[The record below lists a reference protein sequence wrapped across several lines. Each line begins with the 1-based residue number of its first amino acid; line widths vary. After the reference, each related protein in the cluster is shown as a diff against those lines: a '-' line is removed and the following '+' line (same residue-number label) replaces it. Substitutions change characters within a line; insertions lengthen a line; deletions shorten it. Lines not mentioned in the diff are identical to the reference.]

1 MEDDIDIYED
11 LPDFGTEFHQN
22 FVSNNG
28 ENIVEE
34 QVNLKKQI
42 AELTTKLENFQKV
55 NKNLESNLFSLLKT
69 AKAEIARKDKMID
82 ELRKKL
88 DDVTFRRNMYS
99 KTNDYVNHKSNVCE
113 TVVNIYHKSTDICF
127 PADENGTEMLVAD
140 SLYSQS
146 KDQQNKSTLVPITVF
161 GERLLKRMTD
171 EQNLEKK
178 DKQSNKLS
186 SSDND
191 NKNNKGY
198 VVESDKENGF
208 LSDINYCNIKEIQS
222 STIAQYKGG
231 EHIKSPLTDSRS
243 TIKDLQ
249 SNNKNEMSSVF
260 QRKPIFTNS
269 TTYKGKRASEE
280 TSRHIHVKRIKSSE
294 VEHCFETTKK
304 EIDNISESKEKSM
317 LLLYPTNSESS
328 THSKEKELNIKS
340 LEYTRNSNTE
350 LKKHGYFVDDA
361 NREDEKKDTKNKR
374 NLLCDRR
381 DINEHFSKRR
391 NKPAQSATSILD
403 KKEIS
408 YRCTEILERD
418 NYRSNH
424 NEHRSR
430 RDKQR
435 EYHRMDDHRSR
446 VRSTPYTKS
455 NREDKYGRNQYSK
468 QTIHDEKFEKRYNF
482 RSTGATEKSKISKK
496 DSSNV
501 RGTKH
506 STLDRIS
513 AGQKLDDIKKTQN
526 YYNEHES
533 RKIRLKNA
541 DKSIKRYDE
550 DKHDEH
556 SKCSYRKVNAENL
569 IEHPKHSQ
577 VSREMNRKDVGIT
590 QTANE
595 LEIDDELQKYAKEE
609 LKNSFIDLEDGEISN
624 SSNNSSLKDA
634 DDKYEG
640 LKDRQVIGKKIPEDL
655 PSTVNNTSIMNS
667 IYNSVRNET
676 VEKLKTPSD
685 TLQTIPISDTNI
697 TCIPDNKSYKNKEI
711 IESVENVENIEKFI
725 RDYAP
730 TCDKVLGN
738 ISGASNTIHI
748 FNDSQLKSM
757 KKEEQTTE
765 ALSASPKKIISFSE
779 NHQTDKKVIDTVTS
793 NENNVAKHDYTAEQM
808 TSLND
813 AKEDCVIPQKNDSI
827 ELNSSELTKNNC
839 LSNDKMEQTSDQ
851 SNAQDKSLENTL
863 IKNSVI
869 SETSKGTEFKQQNN
883 DTSMSTADLTNDDIR
898 NNYDNSNNRDEGKIN
913 QNSSKDVTKI
923 MKDECENIN
932 IITGIT
938 REGKC
943 DKYAGKTKEI
953 ELKEFK
959 KSIKGTNDDRSTK
972 ISSMNVQGKIVVFA
986 RRKKP
991 VCLANSNAN
1000 MTVLINNKHNHS
1012 VDLSITNIVKTND
1025 HDMANTS

>member
-42 AELTTKLENFQKV
+42 SELTTKLENFQKV
-55 NKNLESNLFSLLKT
+55 NKNLENNLFSLLKT

-88 DDVTFRRNMYS
+88 DDVTFRRNMHS

-127 PADENGTEMLVAD
+127 PADENHTETLVAD

-146 KDQQNKSTLVPITVF
+146 KDQQSKSTLVPITVF

-186 SSDND
+186 NSDND

-222 STIAQYKGG
+222 STISQYKGG
-231 EHIKSPLTDSRS
+231 EHVKSPLTDSRS

-249 SNNKNEMSSVF
+249 TNNKNEMSSIF

-269 TTYKGKRASEE
+269 TTHKGKRASEE
-280 TSRHIHVKRIKSSE
+280 TSRHIHVKRLKPTE

-304 EIDNISESKEKSM
+304 EIDNNISESKEKSM

-328 THSKEKELNIKS
+328 THSKEKEHNIKS

-350 LKKHGYFVDDA
+350 LKKHGYLVDDA
-361 NREDEKKDTKNKR
+361 NREDVKKDTKNKR

-381 DINEHFSKRR
+381 DINEHSSKRR
-391 NKPAQSATSILD
+391 SKPAQSATSILD

-408 YRCTEILERD
+408 YRCTEIFERD

-424 NEHRSR
+424 NEHRSH

-468 QTIHDEKFEKRYNF
+468 QSIHDDKFEKRYNF
-482 RSTGATEKSKISKK
+482 RSTDATDKSKISKK

-506 STLDRIS
+506 STVDRIS

-556 SKCSYRKVNAENL
+556 SKCSYRKINAENL

-577 VSREMNRKDVGIT
+577 VSREINRKDVAIT
-590 QTANE
+590 QAGNE
-595 LEIDDELQKYAKEE
+595 LGIDDELQKYAKEE

-624 SSNNSSLKDA
+624 SSNNSPLKDA
-634 DDKYEG
+634 GDKYEG
-640 LKDRQVIGKKIPEDL
+640 LKDRQVTGKELPEDL
-655 PSTVNNTSIMNS
+655 PSTINNTSIKNP
-667 IYNSVRNET
+667 IYNTLRNET

-685 TLQTIPISDTNI
+685 TLQTIPISDTDI
-697 TCIPDNKSYKNKEI
+697 TCIPDKKSHKNNGS

-730 TCDKVLGN
+730 TCHKMQGN
-738 ISGASNTIHI
+738 ISEASNTIHI
-748 FNDSQLKSM
+748 SSDSQLKSM
-757 KKEEQTTE
+757 KKEEQTD
-765 ALSASPKKIISFSE
+765 ALNASPKKIISFSE
-779 NHQTDKKVIDTVTS
+779 NHQTDKNVIDAVMS
-793 NENNVAKHDYTAEQM
+793 NENNVTKDDYTVK
-808 TSLND
+808 D
-813 AKEDCVIPQKNDSI
+813 AKEDCVILQKNDSI

-851 SNAQDKSLENTL
+851 SKAQDKSLENTL

-898 NNYDNSNNRDEGKIN
+898 NNYDNSNNRDEGKTN
-913 QNSSKDVTKI
+913 RNSSKDVTKI

-932 IITGIT
+932 VITGIT
-938 REGKC
+938 RERECGK
-943 DKYAGKTKEI
+943 YTGKTDEI

-959 KSIKGTNDDRSTK
+959 KSLIKGTNDDKNMK

-1000 MTVLINNKHNHS
+1000 MTVLINNKHNHN
-1012 VDLSITNIVKTND
+1012 VDLSITNIVKKNG
-1025 HDMANTS
+1025 HGMANTS

>member
-1 MEDDIDIYED
+1 M
-11 LPDFGTEFHQN
+11 
-22 FVSNNG
+22 
-28 ENIVEE
+28 
-34 QVNLKKQI
+34 
-42 AELTTKLENFQKV
+42 
-55 NKNLESNLFSLLKT
+55 
-69 AKAEIARKDKMID
+69 
-82 ELRKKL
+82 
-88 DDVTFRRNMYS
+88 
-99 KTNDYVNHKSNVCE
+99 
-113 TVVNIYHKSTDICF
+113 
-127 PADENGTEMLVAD
+127 VAD

-161 GERLLKRMTD
+161 GERLLKRMID

-191 NKNNKGY
+191 NKTSKGY

-222 STIAQYKGG
+222 SAITQYKGG
-231 EHIKSPLTDSRS
+231 EHVKSPLTDSRS

-249 SNNKNEMSSVF
+249 SNNKNEMSSIF

-269 TTYKGKRASEE
+269 TTHTGKRASEE
-280 TSRHIHVKRIKSSE
+280 TSRHAHVKRIKSNE

-317 LLLYPTNSESS
+317 LLLYTNS
-328 THSKEKELNIKS
+328 THSKEKEHNIKS
-340 LEYTRNSNTE
+340 LEYTRNSNTD
-350 LKKHGYFVDDA
+350 LKKHGYLVDDA
-361 NREDEKKDTKNKR
+361 NREDEKKDTKDKR

-381 DINEHFSKRR
+381 NINEHSSKRR
-391 NKPAQSATSILD
+391 SKPAQSATSILD

-408 YRCTEILERD
+408 YRCTEIFDRD

-424 NEHRSR
+424 SEHRSH

-435 EYHRMDDHRSR
+435 EYYRMDDHRSR

-468 QTIHDEKFEKRYNF
+468 QSIYDEKFEKRYNF
-482 RSTGATEKSKISKK
+482 RSTGATDKSKISKK

-506 STLDRIS
+506 STVDRIS
-513 AGQKLDDIKKTQN
+513 ASQKLDDIKKTQN

-533 RKIRLKNA
+533 RKIRLKNV

-556 SKCSYRKVNAENL
+556 SKCSYRKINAENL
-569 IEHPKHSQ
+569 IEHPKYSQ
-577 VSREMNRKDVGIT
+577 VSRGINRKDVEIT
-590 QTANE
+590 QTGNE
-595 LEIDDELQKYAKEE
+595 LGIDDELRKYAKEE

-624 SSNNSSLKDA
+624 SSNSSNNSPLKDA
-634 DDKYEG
+634 DDKCEG
-640 LKDRQVIGKKIPEDL
+640 SKDRQDTGKELPEDL
-655 PSTVNNTSIMNS
+655 PSTVNNTSIKNS
-667 IYNSVRNET
+667 IYNTVRNET
-676 VEKLKTPSD
+676 AEKLKIPSD

-697 TCIPDNKSYKNKEI
+697 TCIPDNESHKSKES

-725 RDYAP
+725 RDYAS
-730 TCDKVLGN
+730 TCDKMLEN

-748 FNDSQLKSM
+748 SNDSQLKST
-757 KKEEQTTE
+757 KKEEQTD
-765 ALSASPKKIISFSE
+765 ALNASPKKIISFSE
-779 NHQTDKKVIDTVTS
+779 NHQTDKNFIDAVTS
-793 NENNVAKHDYTAEQM
+793 NENNVAKDVYTAEQM
-808 TSLND
+808 TSLKD
-813 AKEDCVIPQKNDSI
+813 AKEDCVILQKNDSI

-839 LSNDKMEQTSDQ
+839 SSNDKMEQTSDQ
-851 SNAQDKSLENTL
+851 SKAQDKFLENSL

-883 DTSMSTADLTNDDIR
+883 DTRMSTADLTNDDIR

-913 QNSSKDVTKI
+913 RNSSKDVTKI

-932 IITGIT
+932 VITGIT
-938 REGKC
+938 REREC
-943 DKYAGKTKEI
+943 SKYAGKTEEI
-953 ELKEFK
+953 ELKECK
-959 KSIKGTNDDRSTK
+959 KPLIKGTNDDRSTK

-1012 VDLSITNIVKTND
+1012 VDLSITNIVKTNG
-1025 HDMANTS
+1025 HGMANTS

>member
-1 MEDDIDIYED
+1 M
-11 LPDFGTEFHQN
+11 
-22 FVSNNG
+22 
-28 ENIVEE
+28 
-34 QVNLKKQI
+34 
-42 AELTTKLENFQKV
+42 
-55 NKNLESNLFSLLKT
+55 
-69 AKAEIARKDKMID
+69 
-82 ELRKKL
+82 
-88 DDVTFRRNMYS
+88 
-99 KTNDYVNHKSNVCE
+99 
-113 TVVNIYHKSTDICF
+113 
-127 PADENGTEMLVAD
+127 VAD

-161 GERLLKRMTD
+161 GERLLKRMID

-191 NKNNKGY
+191 NKTSKGY

-222 STIAQYKGG
+222 SAITQYKGG
-231 EHIKSPLTDSRS
+231 EHVKSPLTDSRS

-249 SNNKNEMSSVF
+249 SNNKNEMSSIF

-269 TTYKGKRASEE
+269 TTHTGKRASEE
-280 TSRHIHVKRIKSSE
+280 TSRHAHVKRIKSNE

-317 LLLYPTNSESS
+317 LLLYTNS
-328 THSKEKELNIKS
+328 THSKEKEHNIKS
-340 LEYTRNSNTE
+340 LEYTRNSNTD
-350 LKKHGYFVDDA
+350 LKKHGYLVDDA
-361 NREDEKKDTKNKR
+361 NREDEKKDTKDKR

-381 DINEHFSKRR
+381 NINEHSSKRR
-391 NKPAQSATSILD
+391 SKPAQSATSILD

-408 YRCTEILERD
+408 YRCTEIFDRD

-424 NEHRSR
+424 SEHRSH

-435 EYHRMDDHRSR
+435 EYYRMDDHRSR

-468 QTIHDEKFEKRYNF
+468 QSIYDEKFEKRYNF
-482 RSTGATEKSKISKK
+482 RSTGATDKSKISKK

-506 STLDRIS
+506 STVDRIS
-513 AGQKLDDIKKTQN
+513 ASQKLDDIKKTQN

-533 RKIRLKNA
+533 RKIRLKNV

-556 SKCSYRKVNAENL
+556 SKCSYRKINAENL
-569 IEHPKHSQ
+569 IEHPKYSQ
-577 VSREMNRKDVGIT
+577 VSRGINRKDVEIT
-590 QTANE
+590 QTGNE
-595 LEIDDELQKYAKEE
+595 LGIDDELRKYAKEE

-624 SSNNSSLKDA
+624 SSNSSNNSPLKDA
-634 DDKYEG
+634 DDKCEG
-640 LKDRQVIGKKIPEDL
+640 SKDRQDTGKELPEDL
-655 PSTVNNTSIMNS
+655 PSTVNNTSIKNS
-667 IYNSVRNET
+667 IYNTVRNET
-676 VEKLKTPSD
+676 AEKLKIPSD

-697 TCIPDNKSYKNKEI
+697 TCIPDNESHKSKES

-725 RDYAP
+725 RDYAS
-730 TCDKVLGN
+730 TCDKMLEN

-748 FNDSQLKSM
+748 SNDSQLKST
-757 KKEEQTTE
+757 KKEEQTD
-765 ALSASPKKIISFSE
+765 ALNASPKKIISFSE
-779 NHQTDKKVIDTVTS
+779 NYQTDKNFIDAVTS
-793 NENNVAKHDYTAEQM
+793 NENNVAKDVYTAEQM
-808 TSLND
+808 TSLKD
-813 AKEDCVIPQKNDSI
+813 AKEDCVILQKNDSI

-839 LSNDKMEQTSDQ
+839 SSNDKMEQTSDQ
-851 SNAQDKSLENTL
+851 SKAQDKFLENSL

-883 DTSMSTADLTNDDIR
+883 DTRMSTADLTNDDIR

-913 QNSSKDVTKI
+913 RNSSKDVTKI

-932 IITGIT
+932 VITGIT
-938 REGKC
+938 REREC
-943 DKYAGKTKEI
+943 SKYAGKTEEI
-953 ELKEFK
+953 ELKECK
-959 KSIKGTNDDRSTK
+959 KPLIKGTNDDRSTK

-1012 VDLSITNIVKTND
+1012 VDLSITNIVKTNG
-1025 HDMANTS
+1025 HGMANTS

>member
-1 MEDDIDIYED
+1 M
-11 LPDFGTEFHQN
+11 H
-22 FVSNNG
+22 
-28 ENIVEE
+28 
-34 QVNLKKQI
+34 
-42 AELTTKLENFQKV
+42 
-55 NKNLESNLFSLLKT
+55 
-69 AKAEIARKDKMID
+69 
-82 ELRKKL
+82 
-88 DDVTFRRNMYS
+88 S

-127 PADENGTEMLVAD
+127 PADENGTETLVAD
-140 SLYSQS
+140 SLYSQN

-161 GERLLKRMTD
+161 GERLLKRMKD

-186 SSDND
+186 SSDSD
-191 NKNNKGY
+191 NKTSKGY

-222 STIAQYKGG
+222 PAIAQYKGG
-231 EHIKSPLTDSRS
+231 EHVKSPLTDSRS

-249 SNNKNEMSSVF
+249 SNNKNEMSSIF
-260 QRKPIFTNS
+260 QRKPIFTNH
-269 TTYKGKRASEE
+269 TGKRASEE
-280 TSRHIHVKRIKSSE
+280 TSRHIHVKRIKSTE

-304 EIDNISESKEKSM
+304 EIDNNISEFKEKPT
-317 LLLYPTNSESS
+317 LPLYTNSESS
-328 THSKEKELNIKS
+328 THSKEKEHNIKS
-340 LEYTRNSNTE
+340 LEYTHNSNTE
-350 LKKHGYFVDDA
+350 LKKHGYLVDDA

-381 DINEHFSKRR
+381 DINEHSSKRR
-391 NKPAQSATSILD
+391 NKPAPSILN

-408 YRCTEILERD
+408 YRCTEIFDRD
-418 NYRSNH
+418 NYRSNYS
-424 NEHRSR
+424 EHRSH

-446 VRSTPYTKS
+446 ARSTPYTKP

-468 QTIHDEKFEKRYNF
+468 QSIHDEKFEKRYNF
-482 RSTGATEKSKISKK
+482 RSTGATDKSKISKK

-506 STLDRIS
+506 STVDRIS

-550 DKHDEH
+550 NKHDEH
-556 SKCSYRKVNAENL
+556 IKCSYRKINAGNL
-569 IEHPKHSQ
+569 VEHPKHSQ
-577 VSREMNRKDVGIT
+577 VTREINRKDVGIT
-590 QTANE
+590 QTGNE
-595 LEIDDELQKYAKEE
+595 LGIDDELRKYAKEE

-624 SSNNSSLKDA
+624 SSNNSPLKDA

-640 LKDRQVIGKKIPEDL
+640 LKDRQDTGKELPEDL
-655 PSTVNNTSIMNS
+655 PSTVNNTSIKNP
-667 IYNSVRNET
+667 IYNTVRNET

-697 TCIPDNKSYKNKEI
+697 TCIPDNESHKNKES

-730 TCDKVLGN
+730 TCDKMLGN

-748 FNDSQLKSM
+748 SNDSQLKST
-757 KKEEQTTE
+757 KKEEQIDDPN
-765 ALSASPKKIISFSE
+765 ASPKKIISFSE
-779 NHQTDKKVIDTVTS
+779 NHQTDKNVIDAVTS
-793 NENNVAKHDYTAEQM
+793 NENNIVKDEYTAEQI
-808 TSLND
+808 TSLKD
-813 AKEDCVIPQKNDSI
+813 AKEDCVILQKNDSI
-827 ELNSSELTKNNC
+827 ELNSSELTRNNC

-851 SNAQDKSLENTL
+851 SKAQDKSLENTL

-869 SETSKGTEFKQQNN
+869 SETSKGMEFKQQNN
-883 DTSMSTADLTNDDIR
+883 DTSMSTADFTNDDIR
-898 NNYDNSNNRDEGKIN
+898 NNYDNSNNCDEGKIN
-913 QNSSKDVTKI
+913 RNSSKNVTKI

-932 IITGIT
+932 VITEIT
-938 REGKC
+938 QERECGK
-943 DKYAGKTKEI
+943 YTGKTEEI

-959 KSIKGTNDDRSTK
+959 KPLIKSTNDDRSTK

-1012 VDLSITNIVKTND
+1012 VDLSITNIVKTNG
-1025 HDMANTS
+1025 HGMANTS

>member
-1 MEDDIDIYED
+1 M
-11 LPDFGTEFHQN
+11 H
-22 FVSNNG
+22 
-28 ENIVEE
+28 
-34 QVNLKKQI
+34 
-42 AELTTKLENFQKV
+42 
-55 NKNLESNLFSLLKT
+55 
-69 AKAEIARKDKMID
+69 
-82 ELRKKL
+82 
-88 DDVTFRRNMYS
+88 S
-99 KTNDYVNHKSNVCE
+99 KTNDYVNHKPNVCE

-127 PADENGTEMLVAD
+127 PADENGTETLVAD

-161 GERLLKRMTD
+161 GERLLKRMID

-178 DKQSNKLS
+178 DKQSNKLN

-191 NKNNKGY
+191 NKTSKGY

-222 STIAQYKGG
+222 PAIAQYKGG
-231 EHIKSPLTDSRS
+231 EHVKSPLTDSRS

-249 SNNKNEMSSVF
+249 SNNKNEMSSIF

-269 TTYKGKRASEE
+269 TTHTGKRASEE

-304 EIDNISESKEKSM
+304 EIDNNISESKEKSM
-317 LLLYPTNSESS
+317 LLLYTNS
-328 THSKEKELNIKS
+328 THSKEKEHNIKS

-350 LKKHGYFVDDA
+350 LKKHVYLVDDA

-381 DINEHFSKRR
+381 DINERSSKRR

-403 KKEIS
+403 KKEIN
-408 YRCTEILERD
+408 YRCTENFERD

-424 NEHRSR
+424 SEYRSH

-468 QTIHDEKFEKRYNF
+468 QSVYDEKFEKRYNF
-482 RSTGATEKSKISKK
+482 RSTDATDKSKISKK

-506 STLDRIS
+506 STVDRIS
-513 AGQKLDDIKKTQN
+513 AGQKLDDIKKPQN

-533 RKIRLKNA
+533 RKIRLKNV

-556 SKCSYRKVNAENL
+556 SKCSYRKINADNL
-569 IEHPKHSQ
+569 IEHPKYSQ
-577 VSREMNRKDVGIT
+577 VSRGINRKDVEIT
-590 QTANE
+590 QTENE
-595 LEIDDELQKYAKEE
+595 LGVDDELQKYAKEE

-624 SSNNSSLKDA
+624 SSNNSPLKDA
-634 DDKYEG
+634 DDKCEG
-640 LKDRQVIGKKIPEDL
+640 SKDRQDTGKELPEDL
-655 PSTVNNTSIMNS
+655 SSTVNNTSIKNP
-667 IYNSVRNET
+667 IYNTVRNET
-676 VEKLKTPSD
+676 VEKLKIPSN

-697 TCIPDNKSYKNKEI
+697 TCIPDNENHKNKES

-730 TCDKVLGN
+730 TCDKMLEN

-748 FNDSQLKSM
+748 SNDSQLKST
-757 KKEEQTTE
+757 KKEEQTD
-765 ALSASPKKIISFSE
+765 ALNASPKKIISFSE
-779 NHQTDKKVIDTVTS
+779 NHQTDKNVIDAVTS
-793 NENNVAKHDYTAEQM
+793 NENNVAKDDYTVEQM
-808 TSLND
+808 TSLKD
-813 AKEDCVIPQKNDSI
+813 AKEDCVILQKNDSI

-851 SNAQDKSLENTL
+851 SKAQDKSLENTV

-913 QNSSKDVTKI
+913 RNSSKDVTKI
-923 MKDECENIN
+923 MKGECENIN
-932 IITGIT
+932 VITGIT
-938 REGKC
+938 QERKC
-943 DKYAGKTKEI
+943 SKYAGKTEEI

-959 KSIKGTNDDRSTK
+959 KPLIKGTNDDRSTK
-972 ISSMNVQGKIVVFA
+972 TSSMNVQGKIVVFA

-1000 MTVLINNKHNHS
+1000 MTVLINDKHNHS
-1012 VDLSITNIVKTND
+1012 VDLSITNVVKTNG
-1025 HDMANTS
+1025 HGMANTS

>member
-88 DDVTFRRNMYS
+88 DDITFRRNMYS
-99 KTNDYVNHKSNVCE
+99 KTNDCVNHKSNVCE
-113 TVVNIYHKSTDICF
+113 TVVNIYHKPTDICL
-127 PADENGTEMLVAD
+127 PADENGNETLVAD

-161 GERLLKRMTD
+161 GERLLKRMID

-191 NKNNKGY
+191 NKTSKGY

-222 STIAQYKGG
+222 PAITQYKGG
-231 EHIKSPLTDSRS
+231 EHVKSPLTDSRS

-249 SNNKNEMSSVF
+249 SNNKNEMSSIF

-269 TTYKGKRASEE
+269 TTHTGKRASEE
-280 TSRHIHVKRIKSSE
+280 TSRHAHVKRIKSSE

-317 LLLYPTNSESS
+317 LLLYTNS
-328 THSKEKELNIKS
+328 THSKEKEHNIKS
-340 LEYTRNSNTE
+340 LEYTRNSNTD
-350 LKKHGYFVDDA
+350 LKKHGYLVDDA

-381 DINEHFSKRR
+381 NINEHSSKRR
-391 NKPAQSATSILD
+391 NKSAQSATSILD

-408 YRCTEILERD
+408 YRCTEIFDRD

-424 NEHRSR
+424 SEHRSH

-435 EYHRMDDHRSR
+435 EYYRMDDHRSR

-468 QTIHDEKFEKRYNF
+468 QSIYDEKFEKRYNF
-482 RSTGATEKSKISKK
+482 RSTGATDKSKISKK

-501 RGTKH
+501 HGTKH
-506 STLDRIS
+506 STVDRIS
-513 AGQKLDDIKKTQN
+513 ASQKLDDIKKTQN

-533 RKIRLKNA
+533 RKIRLKNV

-556 SKCSYRKVNAENL
+556 SKCSYRKINAENL

-577 VSREMNRKDVGIT
+577 VSRGINRKDVEIT
-590 QTANE
+590 QTGNE
-595 LEIDDELQKYAKEE
+595 LEIDDELRKYAKEE

-624 SSNNSSLKDA
+624 SSNSSNNSPLKDA
-634 DDKYEG
+634 DDKCEG
-640 LKDRQVIGKKIPEDL
+640 SKDRQDTGKELPEDL
-655 PSTVNNTSIMNS
+655 PSTVNNTSIKNS
-667 IYNSVRNET
+667 IYNTVRNET
-676 VEKLKTPSD
+676 VEKLKIPSD

-697 TCIPDNKSYKNKEI
+697 TCIPDNESHKSKES

-725 RDYAP
+725 RDYAS
-730 TCDKVLGN
+730 TCDKMLEN

-748 FNDSQLKSM
+748 SNDSQLKST
-757 KKEEQTTE
+757 KKEEQTD
-765 ALSASPKKIISFSE
+765 ALNASPKKIISFSE
-779 NHQTDKKVIDTVTS
+779 NHQTDKNVIDAVTS
-793 NENNVAKHDYTAEQM
+793 NENNVAKDDYTAEQM
-808 TSLND
+808 TSLKD
-813 AKEDCVIPQKNDSI
+813 AKEDCVILQKNDST

-851 SNAQDKSLENTL
+851 SKAQDKFLKNTL

-883 DTSMSTADLTNDDIR
+883 DTRMSTADLTNDDIR

-913 QNSSKDVTKI
+913 RNSSEDVTKI

-932 IITGIT
+932 VITGIT
-938 REGKC
+938 REREC
-943 DKYAGKTKEI
+943 SKYAGKTEEI
-953 ELKEFK
+953 ELKECK
-959 KSIKGTNDDRSTK
+959 KPLIKGTNDDRSTK

-1012 VDLSITNIVKTND
+1012 VDLSITNIVKTNG
-1025 HDMANTS
+1025 HGMANTS

>member
-1 MEDDIDIYED
+1 M
-11 LPDFGTEFHQN
+11 
-22 FVSNNG
+22 
-28 ENIVEE
+28 
-34 QVNLKKQI
+34 
-42 AELTTKLENFQKV
+42 
-55 NKNLESNLFSLLKT
+55 
-69 AKAEIARKDKMID
+69 
-82 ELRKKL
+82 
-88 DDVTFRRNMYS
+88 
-99 KTNDYVNHKSNVCE
+99 
-113 TVVNIYHKSTDICF
+113 
-127 PADENGTEMLVAD
+127 VAD

-161 GERLLKRMTD
+161 GERLLKRMID

-191 NKNNKGY
+191 NKTSKGY

-222 STIAQYKGG
+222 SAITQYKGG
-231 EHIKSPLTDSRS
+231 EHVKSPLTDSRS

-249 SNNKNEMSSVF
+249 SNNKNEMSSIF

-269 TTYKGKRASEE
+269 TTHTGKRASEE
-280 TSRHIHVKRIKSSE
+280 TSRHAHVKRIKSNE

-317 LLLYPTNSESS
+317 LLLYTNS
-328 THSKEKELNIKS
+328 THSKEKEHNIKS
-340 LEYTRNSNTE
+340 LEYTRNSNTD
-350 LKKHGYFVDDA
+350 LKKHGYLVDDA
-361 NREDEKKDTKNKR
+361 NREDEKKNTKDKR

-381 DINEHFSKRR
+381 NINEHSSKRR
-391 NKPAQSATSILD
+391 SKPAQSATSILD

-408 YRCTEILERD
+408 YRCTEIFDRD

-424 NEHRSR
+424 SEHRSH

-435 EYHRMDDHRSR
+435 EYYRMDDHRSR

-468 QTIHDEKFEKRYNF
+468 QSIYDEKFEKRYNF
-482 RSTGATEKSKISKK
+482 RSTGATDKSKISKK

-506 STLDRIS
+506 STVDRIS
-513 AGQKLDDIKKTQN
+513 ASQKLDDIKKAQN

-533 RKIRLKNA
+533 RKIRLKNV

-556 SKCSYRKVNAENL
+556 SKCSYRKINAENL
-569 IEHPKHSQ
+569 IEHPKYSQ
-577 VSREMNRKDVGIT
+577 VSRGINRKDVEIT
-590 QTANE
+590 QTGNE
-595 LEIDDELQKYAKEE
+595 LGIDDELRKYAKEE

-624 SSNNSSLKDA
+624 SSNSSNNSPLKDA
-634 DDKYEG
+634 DDKCEG
-640 LKDRQVIGKKIPEDL
+640 SKDRQDTGKELPEDL
-655 PSTVNNTSIMNS
+655 PSTVNNTSIKNS
-667 IYNSVRNET
+667 IYNTVRNET
-676 VEKLKTPSD
+676 AEKLKIPSD

-697 TCIPDNKSYKNKEI
+697 TCIPDNESHKSKES

-725 RDYAP
+725 RDYAS
-730 TCDKVLGN
+730 TCDKMLEN

-748 FNDSQLKSM
+748 SNDSQLKST
-757 KKEEQTTE
+757 KKEEQTD
-765 ALSASPKKIISFSE
+765 ALNASPKKIISFSE
-779 NHQTDKKVIDTVTS
+779 NHQTDKNFIDAVTS
-793 NENNVAKHDYTAEQM
+793 NENNVAKDVYTAEQM
-808 TSLND
+808 TSLKD
-813 AKEDCVIPQKNDSI
+813 AKEDCVILQKNDSI

-839 LSNDKMEQTSDQ
+839 SSNDKMEQTSDQ
-851 SNAQDKSLENTL
+851 SKAQDKFLENSL

-883 DTSMSTADLTNDDIR
+883 DTRMSTADLTNDDIR

-913 QNSSKDVTKI
+913 RNSSKDVTKI

-932 IITGIT
+932 VITGIT
-938 REGKC
+938 REREC
-943 DKYAGKTKEI
+943 SKYAGKTEEI
-953 ELKEFK
+953 ELKECK
-959 KSIKGTNDDRSTK
+959 KPLIKGTNDDRSTK

-1012 VDLSITNIVKTND
+1012 VDLSITNIVKTNG
-1025 HDMANTS
+1025 HGMANTS

>member
-1 MEDDIDIYED
+1 M
-11 LPDFGTEFHQN
+11 
-22 FVSNNG
+22 
-28 ENIVEE
+28 
-34 QVNLKKQI
+34 
-42 AELTTKLENFQKV
+42 
-55 NKNLESNLFSLLKT
+55 
-69 AKAEIARKDKMID
+69 
-82 ELRKKL
+82 
-88 DDVTFRRNMYS
+88 
-99 KTNDYVNHKSNVCE
+99 
-113 TVVNIYHKSTDICF
+113 
-127 PADENGTEMLVAD
+127 VAD

-161 GERLLKRMTD
+161 GERLLKRMID

-191 NKNNKGY
+191 NKTSKGY

-222 STIAQYKGG
+222 SAITQYKGG
-231 EHIKSPLTDSRS
+231 EHVKSPLTDSRS

-249 SNNKNEMSSVF
+249 SNNKNEMSSIF

-269 TTYKGKRASEE
+269 TTHTGKRASEE
-280 TSRHIHVKRIKSSE
+280 TSRHAHVKRIKSNE

-317 LLLYPTNSESS
+317 LLLYTNS
-328 THSKEKELNIKS
+328 THSKEKEHNIKS
-340 LEYTRNSNTE
+340 LEYTRNSNTD
-350 LKKHGYFVDDA
+350 LKKHGYLVDDA
-361 NREDEKKDTKNKR
+361 NREDEKKDTKDKR

-381 DINEHFSKRR
+381 NINEHSSKRR
-391 NKPAQSATSILD
+391 SKPAQSATSILD

-408 YRCTEILERD
+408 YRCTEIFDRD

-424 NEHRSR
+424 SEHRSH

-435 EYHRMDDHRSR
+435 EYYRMDDHRSR

-468 QTIHDEKFEKRYNF
+468 QSIYDEKFEKRYNF
-482 RSTGATEKSKISKK
+482 RSTGATDKSKISKK

-506 STLDRIS
+506 STVDRIS
-513 AGQKLDDIKKTQN
+513 ASQKLDDIKKTQN

-533 RKIRLKNA
+533 RKIRLKNV

-556 SKCSYRKVNAENL
+556 SKCSYRKINAENL
-569 IEHPKHSQ
+569 IEHPKYSQ
-577 VSREMNRKDVGIT
+577 VSRGINRKDVEIT
-590 QTANE
+590 QTGNE
-595 LEIDDELQKYAKEE
+595 LGIDDELRKYAKEE

-624 SSNNSSLKDA
+624 SSNSSNNSPLKDA
-634 DDKYEG
+634 DDKCEG
-640 LKDRQVIGKKIPEDL
+640 SKDRQDTGKELPEDL
-655 PSTVNNTSIMNS
+655 PSTVNNTSIKNS
-667 IYNSVRNET
+667 IYNTVRNET
-676 VEKLKTPSD
+676 AEKLKIPSD

-697 TCIPDNKSYKNKEI
+697 TCIPDNESHKSKES

-725 RDYAP
+725 RDYAS
-730 TCDKVLGN
+730 TCDKMLEN

-748 FNDSQLKSM
+748 SNDSQLKLT
-757 KKEEQTTE
+757 KKEEQTD
-765 ALSASPKKIISFSE
+765 ALNASPKKIISFSE
-779 NHQTDKKVIDTVTS
+779 NHQTDKNFIDAVTS
-793 NENNVAKHDYTAEQM
+793 NENNVAKDVYTAEQM
-808 TSLND
+808 TSLKD
-813 AKEDCVIPQKNDSI
+813 AKEDCVILQKNDSI

-839 LSNDKMEQTSDQ
+839 SSNDKMEQTSDQ
-851 SNAQDKSLENTL
+851 SKAQDKFLENSL

-883 DTSMSTADLTNDDIR
+883 DTRMSTADLTNDDIR

-913 QNSSKDVTKI
+913 RNSSKDVTKI

-932 IITGIT
+932 VITGIT
-938 REGKC
+938 REREC
-943 DKYAGKTKEI
+943 SKYAGKTEEI
-953 ELKEFK
+953 ELKECK
-959 KSIKGTNDDRSTK
+959 KPLIKGTNDDRSTK

-1012 VDLSITNIVKTND
+1012 VDLSITNIVKTNG
-1025 HDMANTS
+1025 HGMANTS

>member
-1 MEDDIDIYED
+1 M
-11 LPDFGTEFHQN
+11 
-22 FVSNNG
+22 
-28 ENIVEE
+28 
-34 QVNLKKQI
+34 
-42 AELTTKLENFQKV
+42 
-55 NKNLESNLFSLLKT
+55 
-69 AKAEIARKDKMID
+69 
-82 ELRKKL
+82 
-88 DDVTFRRNMYS
+88 
-99 KTNDYVNHKSNVCE
+99 
-113 TVVNIYHKSTDICF
+113 
-127 PADENGTEMLVAD
+127 VAD

-161 GERLLKRMTD
+161 GERLLKRMID

-191 NKNNKGY
+191 NKTSKGY

-222 STIAQYKGG
+222 SAITQYKGG
-231 EHIKSPLTDSRS
+231 EHVKSPLTDSRS

-249 SNNKNEMSSVF
+249 SNNKNEMSSIF

-269 TTYKGKRASEE
+269 TTHTGKRASEE
-280 TSRHIHVKRIKSSE
+280 TSRHAHVKRIKSNE

-317 LLLYPTNSESS
+317 LLLYTNS
-328 THSKEKELNIKS
+328 THSKEKEHNIKS
-340 LEYTRNSNTE
+340 LEYTRNSNTD
-350 LKKHGYFVDDA
+350 LKKHGYLVDDA
-361 NREDEKKDTKNKR
+361 NREDEKKNTKDKR

-381 DINEHFSKRR
+381 NINEHSSKRR
-391 NKPAQSATSILD
+391 SKPAQSATSILD

-408 YRCTEILERD
+408 YRCTEIFDRD

-424 NEHRSR
+424 SEHRSH

-435 EYHRMDDHRSR
+435 EYYRMDDHRSR

-468 QTIHDEKFEKRYNF
+468 QSIYDEKFEKRYNF
-482 RSTGATEKSKISKK
+482 RSTGATDKSKISKK

-506 STLDRIS
+506 STVDRIS
-513 AGQKLDDIKKTQN
+513 ASQKLDDIKKTQN

-533 RKIRLKNA
+533 RKIRLKNV

-556 SKCSYRKVNAENL
+556 SKCSYRKINAENL
-569 IEHPKHSQ
+569 IEHPKYSQ
-577 VSREMNRKDVGIT
+577 VSRGINRKDVEIT
-590 QTANE
+590 QTGNE
-595 LEIDDELQKYAKEE
+595 LGIDDELRKYAKEE

-624 SSNNSSLKDA
+624 SSNSSNNSPLKDA
-634 DDKYEG
+634 DDKCEG
-640 LKDRQVIGKKIPEDL
+640 SKDRQDTGKELPEDL
-655 PSTVNNTSIMNS
+655 PSTVNNTSIKNS
-667 IYNSVRNET
+667 IYNTVRNET
-676 VEKLKTPSD
+676 AEKLKIPSD

-697 TCIPDNKSYKNKEI
+697 TCIPDNESHKSKES

-725 RDYAP
+725 RDYAS
-730 TCDKVLGN
+730 TCDKMLEN

-748 FNDSQLKSM
+748 SNDSQLKST
-757 KKEEQTTE
+757 KKEEQTD
-765 ALSASPKKIISFSE
+765 ALNASPKKIISFSE
-779 NHQTDKKVIDTVTS
+779 NHQTDKNFIDAVTS
-793 NENNVAKHDYTAEQM
+793 NENNVAKDVYTAEQM
-808 TSLND
+808 TSLKD
-813 AKEDCVIPQKNDSI
+813 AKEDCVILQKNDSI

-839 LSNDKMEQTSDQ
+839 SSNDKMEQTSDQ
-851 SNAQDKSLENTL
+851 SKAQDKFLENSL

-883 DTSMSTADLTNDDIR
+883 DTRMSTADLTNDDIR

-913 QNSSKDVTKI
+913 RNGSKDVTKI

-932 IITGIT
+932 VITGIT
-938 REGKC
+938 REREC
-943 DKYAGKTKEI
+943 SKYAGKTEEI
-953 ELKEFK
+953 ELKECK
-959 KSIKGTNDDRSTK
+959 KPLIKGTNDDRSTK

-1012 VDLSITNIVKTND
+1012 VDLSITNIVKTNG
-1025 HDMANTS
+1025 HGMANTS

>member
-1 MEDDIDIYED
+1 M
-11 LPDFGTEFHQN
+11 
-22 FVSNNG
+22 
-28 ENIVEE
+28 
-34 QVNLKKQI
+34 
-42 AELTTKLENFQKV
+42 
-55 NKNLESNLFSLLKT
+55 
-69 AKAEIARKDKMID
+69 
-82 ELRKKL
+82 
-88 DDVTFRRNMYS
+88 
-99 KTNDYVNHKSNVCE
+99 
-113 TVVNIYHKSTDICF
+113 
-127 PADENGTEMLVAD
+127 VAD

-161 GERLLKRMTD
+161 GERLLKRMID

-191 NKNNKGY
+191 NKTSKGY

-222 STIAQYKGG
+222 SAITQYKGG
-231 EHIKSPLTDSRS
+231 EHVKSPLTDSRS

-249 SNNKNEMSSVF
+249 SNNKNEMSSIF

-269 TTYKGKRASEE
+269 TTHTGKRASEE
-280 TSRHIHVKRIKSSE
+280 TSRHAHVKRIKSNE

-317 LLLYPTNSESS
+317 LLLYTNS
-328 THSKEKELNIKS
+328 THSKEKEHNIKS
-340 LEYTRNSNTE
+340 LEYTRNSNTD
-350 LKKHGYFVDDA
+350 LKKHGYLVDDA
-361 NREDEKKDTKNKR
+361 NREDEKKDTKDKR

-381 DINEHFSKRR
+381 NINEHSSKRR
-391 NKPAQSATSILD
+391 SKPAQSATSILD

-408 YRCTEILERD
+408 YRCTEIFDRD

-424 NEHRSR
+424 SEHRSH

-435 EYHRMDDHRSR
+435 EYYRMDDHRSR

-468 QTIHDEKFEKRYNF
+468 QSIYDEKFEKRYNF
-482 RSTGATEKSKISKK
+482 RSTGATDKSKISKK

-506 STLDRIS
+506 STVDRIS
-513 AGQKLDDIKKTQN
+513 ASQKLDDIKKAQN

-533 RKIRLKNA
+533 RKIRLKNV

-556 SKCSYRKVNAENL
+556 SKCSYRKINAENL
-569 IEHPKHSQ
+569 IEHPKYSQ
-577 VSREMNRKDVGIT
+577 VSRGINRKDVEIT
-590 QTANE
+590 QTGNE
-595 LEIDDELQKYAKEE
+595 LGIDDELRKYAKEE

-624 SSNNSSLKDA
+624 SSNSSNNSPLKDA
-634 DDKYEG
+634 DDKCEG
-640 LKDRQVIGKKIPEDL
+640 SKDRQDTGKELPEDL
-655 PSTVNNTSIMNS
+655 PSTVNNTSIKNS
-667 IYNSVRNET
+667 IYNTVRNET
-676 VEKLKTPSD
+676 AEKLKIPSD

-697 TCIPDNKSYKNKEI
+697 TCIPDNESHKSKES

-725 RDYAP
+725 RDYAS
-730 TCDKVLGN
+730 TCDKMLEN

-748 FNDSQLKSM
+748 SNDSQLKST
-757 KKEEQTTE
+757 KKEEQTD
-765 ALSASPKKIISFSE
+765 ALNASPKKIISFSE
-779 NHQTDKKVIDTVTS
+779 NHQTDKNFIDAVTS
-793 NENNVAKHDYTAEQM
+793 NENNVAKDVYTAEQM
-808 TSLND
+808 TSLKD
-813 AKEDCVIPQKNDSI
+813 AKEDCVILQKNDSI

-839 LSNDKMEQTSDQ
+839 SSNDKMEQTSDQ
-851 SNAQDKSLENTL
+851 SKAQDKFLENSL

-883 DTSMSTADLTNDDIR
+883 DTRMSTADLTNDDIR

-913 QNSSKDVTKI
+913 RNSSKDVTKI

-932 IITGIT
+932 VITGIT
-938 REGKC
+938 REREC
-943 DKYAGKTKEI
+943 SKYAGKTEEI
-953 ELKEFK
+953 ELKECK
-959 KSIKGTNDDRSTK
+959 KPLIKGTNDDRSTK

-1012 VDLSITNIVKTND
+1012 VDLSITNIVKTNG
-1025 HDMANTS
+1025 HGMANTS

>member
-1 MEDDIDIYED
+1 M
-11 LPDFGTEFHQN
+11 
-22 FVSNNG
+22 
-28 ENIVEE
+28 
-34 QVNLKKQI
+34 
-42 AELTTKLENFQKV
+42 
-55 NKNLESNLFSLLKT
+55 
-69 AKAEIARKDKMID
+69 
-82 ELRKKL
+82 
-88 DDVTFRRNMYS
+88 
-99 KTNDYVNHKSNVCE
+99 
-113 TVVNIYHKSTDICF
+113 
-127 PADENGTEMLVAD
+127 VAD

-161 GERLLKRMTD
+161 GERLLKRMID

-191 NKNNKGY
+191 NKTSKGY

-222 STIAQYKGG
+222 SAITQYKGG
-231 EHIKSPLTDSRS
+231 EHVKSPLTDSRS

-249 SNNKNEMSSVF
+249 SNNKNEMSSIF

-269 TTYKGKRASEE
+269 TTHTGKRASEE
-280 TSRHIHVKRIKSSE
+280 TSRHAHVKRIKSNE

-317 LLLYPTNSESS
+317 LLLYTNS
-328 THSKEKELNIKS
+328 THSKEKEHNIKS
-340 LEYTRNSNTE
+340 LEYTRNSNTD
-350 LKKHGYFVDDA
+350 LKKHGYLVDDA
-361 NREDEKKDTKNKR
+361 NREDEKKDTKDKR

-381 DINEHFSKRR
+381 NINEHSSKRR
-391 NKPAQSATSILD
+391 SKPAQSATSILD

-408 YRCTEILERD
+408 YRCTEIFDRD

-424 NEHRSR
+424 SEHRSH

-435 EYHRMDDHRSR
+435 EYYRMDDHRSR

-468 QTIHDEKFEKRYNF
+468 QSIYDEKFEKRYNF
-482 RSTGATEKSKISKK
+482 RSTGATDKSKISKK

-506 STLDRIS
+506 STVDRIS
-513 AGQKLDDIKKTQN
+513 ASQKLDDIKKTQN

-533 RKIRLKNA
+533 RKIRLKNV

-556 SKCSYRKVNAENL
+556 SKCSYRKINAENL
-569 IEHPKHSQ
+569 IEHPKYSQ
-577 VSREMNRKDVGIT
+577 VSRGINRKDVEIT
-590 QTANE
+590 QTGNE
-595 LEIDDELQKYAKEE
+595 LGIDDELRKYAKEE

-624 SSNNSSLKDA
+624 SSNSSNNSPLKDA
-634 DDKYEG
+634 DDKCEG
-640 LKDRQVIGKKIPEDL
+640 SKDRQDTGKELPEDL
-655 PSTVNNTSIMNS
+655 PSTVNNTSIKNS
-667 IYNSVRNET
+667 IYNTVRNET
-676 VEKLKTPSD
+676 AEKLKIPSD

-697 TCIPDNKSYKNKEI
+697 TCIPDNESRKSKES

-725 RDYAP
+725 RDYAS
-730 TCDKVLGN
+730 TCDKMLEN

-748 FNDSQLKSM
+748 SNDSQLKST
-757 KKEEQTTE
+757 KKEEQTD
-765 ALSASPKKIISFSE
+765 ALNASPKKIISFSE
-779 NHQTDKKVIDTVTS
+779 NHQTDKNFIDAVTS
-793 NENNVAKHDYTAEQM
+793 NENNVAKDVYTAEQM
-808 TSLND
+808 TSLKD
-813 AKEDCVIPQKNDSI
+813 AKEDCVILQKNDSI

-839 LSNDKMEQTSDQ
+839 SSNDKMEQTSDQ
-851 SNAQDKSLENTL
+851 SKAQDKFLENSL

-883 DTSMSTADLTNDDIR
+883 DTRMSTADLTNDDIR

-913 QNSSKDVTKI
+913 RNSSKDVTKI

-932 IITGIT
+932 VITGIT
-938 REGKC
+938 REREC
-943 DKYAGKTKEI
+943 SKYAGKTEEI
-953 ELKEFK
+953 ELKECK
-959 KSIKGTNDDRSTK
+959 KPLIKGTNDDRSTK

-1012 VDLSITNIVKTND
+1012 VDLSITNIVKTNG
-1025 HDMANTS
+1025 HGMANTS

>member
-1 MEDDIDIYED
+1 M
-11 LPDFGTEFHQN
+11 
-22 FVSNNG
+22 
-28 ENIVEE
+28 
-34 QVNLKKQI
+34 
-42 AELTTKLENFQKV
+42 
-55 NKNLESNLFSLLKT
+55 
-69 AKAEIARKDKMID
+69 
-82 ELRKKL
+82 
-88 DDVTFRRNMYS
+88 
-99 KTNDYVNHKSNVCE
+99 
-113 TVVNIYHKSTDICF
+113 
-127 PADENGTEMLVAD
+127 VAD

-161 GERLLKRMTD
+161 GERLLKRMID

-191 NKNNKGY
+191 NKTSKGY

-222 STIAQYKGG
+222 SAITQYKGG
-231 EHIKSPLTDSRS
+231 EHVKSPLTDSRS

-249 SNNKNEMSSVF
+249 SNNKNEMSSIF

-269 TTYKGKRASEE
+269 TTHTGKRASEE
-280 TSRHIHVKRIKSSE
+280 TSRHAHVKRIKSNE

-317 LLLYPTNSESS
+317 LLLYTNS
-328 THSKEKELNIKS
+328 THSKEKEHNIKS
-340 LEYTRNSNTE
+340 LEYTRNSNTD
-350 LKKHGYFVDDA
+350 LKKHGYLVDDA
-361 NREDEKKDTKNKR
+361 NREDEKKNTKDKR

-381 DINEHFSKRR
+381 NINEHSSKRR
-391 NKPAQSATSILD
+391 SKPAQSATSILD

-408 YRCTEILERD
+408 YRCTEIFDRD

-424 NEHRSR
+424 SEHRSH

-435 EYHRMDDHRSR
+435 EYYRMDDHRSR

-468 QTIHDEKFEKRYNF
+468 QSIYDEKFEKRYNF
-482 RSTGATEKSKISKK
+482 RSTGATDKSKISKK

-506 STLDRIS
+506 STVDRIS
-513 AGQKLDDIKKTQN
+513 ASQKLDDIKKTQN

-533 RKIRLKNA
+533 RKIRLKNV

-556 SKCSYRKVNAENL
+556 SKCSYRKINAENL
-569 IEHPKHSQ
+569 IEHPKYSQ
-577 VSREMNRKDVGIT
+577 VSRGINRKDVEIT
-590 QTANE
+590 QTGNE
-595 LEIDDELQKYAKEE
+595 LGIDDELRKYAKEE

-624 SSNNSSLKDA
+624 SSNSSNNSPLKDA
-634 DDKYEG
+634 DDKCEG
-640 LKDRQVIGKKIPEDL
+640 SKDRQDTGKELPEDL
-655 PSTVNNTSIMNS
+655 PSTVNNTSIKNS
-667 IYNSVRNET
+667 IYNTVRNET
-676 VEKLKTPSD
+676 AEKLKIPSD

-697 TCIPDNKSYKNKEI
+697 TCIPDNESHKSKES

-725 RDYAP
+725 RDYAS
-730 TCDKVLGN
+730 TCDKMLEN

-748 FNDSQLKSM
+748 SNDSQLKST
-757 KKEEQTTE
+757 KKEEQTD
-765 ALSASPKKIISFSE
+765 ALNASPKKIISFSE
-779 NHQTDKKVIDTVTS
+779 NHQTDKNFIDAVTS
-793 NENNVAKHDYTAEQM
+793 NENNVAKDVYTAEQM
-808 TSLND
+808 TSLKD
-813 AKEDCVIPQKNDSI
+813 AKEDCVILQKNDSI

-839 LSNDKMEQTSDQ
+839 SSNDKMEQTSDQ
-851 SNAQDKSLENTL
+851 SKAQDKFLENSL

-883 DTSMSTADLTNDDIR
+883 DTRMSTADLTNDDIR

-913 QNSSKDVTKI
+913 RNSSKDVTKI

-932 IITGIT
+932 VITGIT
-938 REGKC
+938 REREC
-943 DKYAGKTKEI
+943 SKYAGKTEEI
-953 ELKEFK
+953 ELKECK
-959 KSIKGTNDDRSTK
+959 KPLIKGTNDDRSTK

-1012 VDLSITNIVKTND
+1012 VDLSITNIVKTNG
-1025 HDMANTS
+1025 HGMANTS

>member
-1 MEDDIDIYED
+1 M
-11 LPDFGTEFHQN
+11 
-22 FVSNNG
+22 
-28 ENIVEE
+28 
-34 QVNLKKQI
+34 
-42 AELTTKLENFQKV
+42 
-55 NKNLESNLFSLLKT
+55 
-69 AKAEIARKDKMID
+69 
-82 ELRKKL
+82 
-88 DDVTFRRNMYS
+88 
-99 KTNDYVNHKSNVCE
+99 
-113 TVVNIYHKSTDICF
+113 
-127 PADENGTEMLVAD
+127 VAD

-161 GERLLKRMTD
+161 GERLLKRMID

-191 NKNNKGY
+191 NKTSKGY

-222 STIAQYKGG
+222 SAITQYKGG
-231 EHIKSPLTDSRS
+231 EHVKSPLTDSRS

-249 SNNKNEMSSVF
+249 SNNKNEMSSIF

-269 TTYKGKRASEE
+269 TTHTGKRASEE
-280 TSRHIHVKRIKSSE
+280 TSRHAHVKRIKSNE

-317 LLLYPTNSESS
+317 LLLYTNS
-328 THSKEKELNIKS
+328 THSKEKEHNIKS
-340 LEYTRNSNTE
+340 LEYTRNSNTD
-350 LKKHGYFVDDA
+350 LKKHGYLVDDA
-361 NREDEKKDTKNKR
+361 NREDEKKDTKDKR

-381 DINEHFSKRR
+381 NINEHSSKRR
-391 NKPAQSATSILD
+391 SKPAQSATSILD

-408 YRCTEILERD
+408 YRCTEIFDRD

-424 NEHRSR
+424 SEHRSH

-435 EYHRMDDHRSR
+435 EYYRMDDHRSR

-468 QTIHDEKFEKRYNF
+468 QSIYDEKFEKRYNF
-482 RSTGATEKSKISKK
+482 RSTGATDKSKISKK

-506 STLDRIS
+506 STVDRIS
-513 AGQKLDDIKKTQN
+513 ASQKLDDIKKTQN

-533 RKIRLKNA
+533 RKIRLKNV

-556 SKCSYRKVNAENL
+556 SKCSYRKINAENL
-569 IEHPKHSQ
+569 IEHPKYSQ
-577 VSREMNRKDVGIT
+577 VSRGINRKDVEIT
-590 QTANE
+590 QTGNE
-595 LEIDDELQKYAKEE
+595 LGIDDELRKYAKEE

-624 SSNNSSLKDA
+624 SSNSSNNSPLKDA
-634 DDKYEG
+634 DDKCEG
-640 LKDRQVIGKKIPEDL
+640 SKDRQDTGKELPEDL
-655 PSTVNNTSIMNS
+655 PSTVNNTSIKNS
-667 IYNSVRNET
+667 IYNTVRNET
-676 VEKLKTPSD
+676 AEKLKIPSD

-697 TCIPDNKSYKNKEI
+697 TCIPDNESHKSKES

-725 RDYAP
+725 RDYAS
-730 TCDKVLGN
+730 TCDKMLEN

-748 FNDSQLKSM
+748 SNDSQLKST
-757 KKEEQTTE
+757 KKEEQTD
-765 ALSASPKKIISFSE
+765 ALNASPKKIISFSE
-779 NHQTDKKVIDTVTS
+779 NHQTDKNFIDAVTS
-793 NENNVAKHDYTAEQM
+793 NENNVAKDVYTAEQM
-808 TSLND
+808 TSLKD
-813 AKEDCVIPQKNDSI
+813 AKEDCVILQKNDSI

-839 LSNDKMEQTSDQ
+839 SSNDKMEQTSDQ
-851 SNAQDKSLENTL
+851 SKAQDKFLENSL

-883 DTSMSTADLTNDDIR
+883 DTRMSTADLTNDDIR

-913 QNSSKDVTKI
+913 RNGSKDVTKI

-932 IITGIT
+932 VITGIT
-938 REGKC
+938 REREC
-943 DKYAGKTKEI
+943 SKYAGKTEEI
-953 ELKEFK
+953 ELKECK
-959 KSIKGTNDDRSTK
+959 KPLIKGTNDDRSTK

-1012 VDLSITNIVKTND
+1012 VDLSITNIVKTNG
-1025 HDMANTS
+1025 HGMANTS

>member
-1 MEDDIDIYED
+1 M
-11 LPDFGTEFHQN
+11 
-22 FVSNNG
+22 
-28 ENIVEE
+28 
-34 QVNLKKQI
+34 
-42 AELTTKLENFQKV
+42 
-55 NKNLESNLFSLLKT
+55 
-69 AKAEIARKDKMID
+69 
-82 ELRKKL
+82 
-88 DDVTFRRNMYS
+88 
-99 KTNDYVNHKSNVCE
+99 
-113 TVVNIYHKSTDICF
+113 
-127 PADENGTEMLVAD
+127 VAD

-161 GERLLKRMTD
+161 GERLLKRMID

-191 NKNNKGY
+191 NKTSKGY

-222 STIAQYKGG
+222 SAITQYKGG
-231 EHIKSPLTDSRS
+231 EHVKSPLTDSRS

-249 SNNKNEMSSVF
+249 SNNKNEMSSIF

-269 TTYKGKRASEE
+269 TTHTGKRASEE
-280 TSRHIHVKRIKSSE
+280 TSRHAHVKRIKSNE

-317 LLLYPTNSESS
+317 LLLYTNS
-328 THSKEKELNIKS
+328 THSKEKEHNIKS
-340 LEYTRNSNTE
+340 LEYTRNSNTD
-350 LKKHGYFVDDA
+350 LKKHGYLVDDA
-361 NREDEKKDTKNKR
+361 NREDEKKDTKDKR

-381 DINEHFSKRR
+381 NINEHSSKRR
-391 NKPAQSATSILD
+391 SKPAQSATSILD

-408 YRCTEILERD
+408 YRCTEIFDRD

-424 NEHRSR
+424 SEHRSH

-435 EYHRMDDHRSR
+435 EYYRMDDHRSR

-468 QTIHDEKFEKRYNF
+468 QSIYDEKFEKRYNF
-482 RSTGATEKSKISKK
+482 RSTGATDKSKISKK

-506 STLDRIS
+506 STVDRIS
-513 AGQKLDDIKKTQN
+513 ASQKLDDIKKTQN

-533 RKIRLKNA
+533 RKIRLKNV

-556 SKCSYRKVNAENL
+556 SKCSYRKINAENL
-569 IEHPKHSQ
+569 IEHPKYSQ
-577 VSREMNRKDVGIT
+577 VSRGINRKDVEIT
-590 QTANE
+590 QTGNE
-595 LEIDDELQKYAKEE
+595 LGIDDELRKYAKEE

-624 SSNNSSLKDA
+624 SSNSSNNSPLKDA
-634 DDKYEG
+634 DDKCEG
-640 LKDRQVIGKKIPEDL
+640 SKDRQDTGKELPEDL
-655 PSTVNNTSIMNS
+655 PSTVNNTSIKNS
-667 IYNSVRNET
+667 IYNTVRNET
-676 VEKLKTPSD
+676 AEKLKIPSD

-697 TCIPDNKSYKNKEI
+697 TCIPDNESHKSKES

-725 RDYAP
+725 RDYAS
-730 TCDKVLGN
+730 TCDKILEN

-748 FNDSQLKSM
+748 SNDSQLKST
-757 KKEEQTTE
+757 KKEEQTD
-765 ALSASPKKIISFSE
+765 ALNASPKKIISFSE
-779 NHQTDKKVIDTVTS
+779 NHQTDKNFIDAVTS
-793 NENNVAKHDYTAEQM
+793 NENNVAKDVYTAEQM
-808 TSLND
+808 TSLKD
-813 AKEDCVIPQKNDSI
+813 AKEDCVILQKNDSI

-839 LSNDKMEQTSDQ
+839 SSNDKMEQTSDQ
-851 SNAQDKSLENTL
+851 SKAQDKFLENSL

-883 DTSMSTADLTNDDIR
+883 DTRMSTADLTNDDIR

-913 QNSSKDVTKI
+913 RNSSKDVTKI

-932 IITGIT
+932 VITGIT
-938 REGKC
+938 REREC
-943 DKYAGKTKEI
+943 SKYAGKTEEI
-953 ELKEFK
+953 ELKECK
-959 KSIKGTNDDRSTK
+959 KPLIKGTNDDRSTK

-1012 VDLSITNIVKTND
+1012 VDLSITNIVKTNG
-1025 HDMANTS
+1025 HGMANTS